1 MKHLF
6 ISIMCLCFC
15 CLSNAQVTDNTPTNN
30 HNIPTIAVNGKQYYQ
45 YSVQPKETIYG
56 LSKRFNISQ
65 EELLAMNP
73 FLSEGLKIG
82 HVLTIPVREATTTD
96 GNPQQ
101 NTQISQTES
110 QSETAEDTQPTA
122 PKTKLADEPDDN
134 ASATQ
139 DTDEGDFY
147 HSDNEQIY
155 TVTKRKERLSEIAK
169 KFKVD
174 IETIR
179 QLNPRIPNSLR
190 KGSVVILPNKEV
202 EVLTEKVQNMQQE
215 IDSARDSVRTLLERI
230 QHLVAQV
237 DTTPRNSVS
246 TALLLPFMIGDTTGI
261 SNERYVEFYEGAL
274 MAADTLKKM
283 GISVHIEAYDI
294 GNTLYRTQLC
304 LKNNDLSK
312 HDFIIAAANTDQ
324 IPYLSEWCKEQK
336 VKLVLPFSSRV
347 VETENNPY
355 IYQVN
360 APQNMV
366 NEGILKLDTSKY
378 AGKNI
383 ILIRTY
389 NEANDEKGQLF
400 KATRRQLIDYKIP
413 FHEMIEYEGDDDFQ
427 DSISARM
434 SNTKPNLVI
443 PCASSMSEANRIISM
458 VGAVVNF
465 LPSAYKVEMWG
476 YPEWVALNKSNLPVL
491 HNLNTTIYGSYF
503 ANFNREDVRQFQ
515 INYSLNF
522 GKDLLNTFPRYA
534 MMAYDIMLQFSE
546 MATYRQFNVAALQ
559 HEMHFKQTHEQS
571 GWYNNSIYL
580 IHYKR
585 NQEVYSS
592 IIQ

>member
-15 CLSNAQVTDNTPTNN
+15 CLTNAQTAGSTPIDNKY
-30 HNIPTIAVNGKQYYQ
+30 IPTITVNGKHYYQ

-82 HVLTIPVREATTTD
+82 HVLTIPVREAAE
-96 GNPQQ
+96 P
-101 NTQISQTES
+101 QTEIIT
-110 QSETAEDTQPTA
+110 EPQPAA
-122 PKTKLADEPDDN
+122 PKTKLADEPADN
-134 ASATQ
+134 ASANQATATS
-139 DTDEGDFY
+139 DSDEGDFY

-155 TVTKRKERLSEIAK
+155 TVTKRKEKLIEIAK
-169 KFKVD
+169 KFEVD

-202 EVLTEKVQNMQQE
+202 EVLNEKMQNMQQE
-215 IDSARDSVRTLLERI
+215 IDSARDSVRTLLDKI

-237 DTTPRNSVS
+237 DNTPKNSVS
-246 TALLLPFMIGDTTGI
+246 TALLLPFMIGDTTGV
-261 SNERYVEFYEGAL
+261 SNERYVEFYEGVL

-312 HDFIIAAANTDQ
+312 HNFIIAAANTDQ
-324 IPYLSEWCKEQK
+324 IPFLSEWCKEHK

-347 VETENNPY
+347 AETENNPY

-366 NEGILKLDTSKY
+366 NEGILKLDTSKF

-413 FHEMIEYEGDDDFQ
+413 FHEMVEYEGDDDFQ

-443 PCASSMSEANRIISM
+443 PCASSMAEANRIISM

-491 HNLNTTIYGSYF
+491 HNLNTTIYGSHF
-503 ANFNREDVRQFQ
+503 ANFNRKDVRQFQ
-515 INYSLNF
+515 IDYSLNF

-534 MMAYDIMLQFSE
+534 LMAYDIMLQFSE

-571 GWYNNSIYL
+571 GWYNTSIYL